1 MKKKMILIA
10 TLNVEDETFH
20 HCRFMPQLQM
30 TNISKVKKEN
40 SLNILISFSIFVF
53 FFFKFTLFF
62 IICFSF
68 LILFFSLLLTEFR

>member
-53 FFFKFTLFF
+53 FF
-62 IICFSF
+62 
-68 LILFFSLLLTEFR
+68 

>member
-53 FFFKFTLFF
+53 FFLNLLYFLLFVF
-62 IICFSF
+62 PF
-68 LILFFSLLLTEFR
+68 